1 MSSNKTAIKRLSD
14 LERLLPSREAK
25 YHQIIVQE
33 GEDADARIAEMIA
46 SGAAKPGDKFIL
58 QIIVSP
64 KRETSASDGGAT

>member
-1 MSSNKTAIKRLSD
+1 MNTARAVIKRLVEF
-14 LERLLPSREAK
+14 ERKLPQQEGKWHRL
-25 YHQIIVQE
+25 IVEE
-33 GEDADARIAEMIA
+33 GEDADALIAEMIA